1 MWRSILES
9 LSDSYSL
16 AMSFNLVTW
25 CMIWK
30 AERKR
35 QAFKKWNASH
45 DTEMVKTESRLREL
59 LRSRISDGRFVCARC
74 SHVLDDAPVSAS
86 QMQIVIDVPSQY
98 PNPTDLN

>member
-25 CMIWK
+25 CMVWK

-35 QAFKKWNASH
+35 HAFKKWIASH

-59 LRSRISDGRFVCARC
+59 LRSRISDGRFICTRC
-74 SHVLDDAPVSAS
+74 SYVLDDAPVSAS
-86 QMQIVIDVPSQY
+86 QTQIVIDVK
-98 PNPTDLN
+98 TEE